1 MRRSPLE
8 TYVEIIS
15 LLAQAGPLMLTDI
28 MYKTNIACS
37 LIKND
42 LDFLVKQN
50 LVEERIVGKTGIVF
64 VASQRG
70 INVLKYFQEPKQM
83 SPIVET

>member
-15 LLAQAGPLMLTDI
+15 LLSQEGPLRMTNI
-28 MYKTNIACS
+28 MYKANITSCM
-37 LIKND
+37 IKKV

-50 LVEERIVGKTGIVF
+50 LVEERIVGRTGIDFAVT
-64 VASQRG
+64 QRG

-83 SPIVET
+83 SPIVEA

>member
-15 LLAQAGPLMLTDI
+15 LLAQEGPLKLANI
-28 MYKTNIACS
+28 MYKANITCGM
-37 LIKND
+37 IKND

-50 LVEERIVGKTGIVF
+50 LVEERIAGKTGIVF
-64 VASQRG
+64 AVTQRG

-83 SPIVET
+83 SPIEV